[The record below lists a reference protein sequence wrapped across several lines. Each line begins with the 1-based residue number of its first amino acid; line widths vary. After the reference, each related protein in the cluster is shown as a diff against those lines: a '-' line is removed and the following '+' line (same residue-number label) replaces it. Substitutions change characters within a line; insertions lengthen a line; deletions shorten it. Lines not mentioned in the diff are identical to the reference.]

1 LRNSAAFARHL
12 SPSREERRMGW
23 REIGRRNM
31 QKMFE
36 RFTTQDAGNVVVDW
50 MVLAAGI
57 ALMITSVA
65 LTLTGEPGT
74 DAAAAPAQV
83 EDYRAG

>member
-1 LRNSAAFARHL
+1 
-12 SPSREERRMGW
+12 
-23 REIGRRNM
+23 M

-50 MVLAAGI
+50 MVLAAGV